1 VPNRFPTE
9 IGLNDGSR
17 VLLRRLTPGDGS
29 ALFEFF
35 QRLPAGLRRLAWDD
49 LDNRELIES
58 WARNIDY
65 ESSLPLV
72 AVDGSRIIAETTLHY
87 RDRGPLRLVGRV
99 RWFIDPEYRG
109 RGLAAS
115 LAAQLISVGRN
126 NGLRFLSCT
135 LATRFEDRDVSA
147 LESRGFVAT
156 HFPDY
161 GTDPDG
167 APEDLTYLTCKL

>member
-1 VPNRFPTE
+1 MPNRFPCE

-17 VLLRRLTPGDGS
+17 ILLRRLTSGDGQ
-29 ALFEFF
+29 ALYDFF
-35 QRLPAGLRRLAWDD
+35 QRWPAGLRRLAWED

-58 WARNIDY
+58 WAADIDN

-72 AVDGSRIIAETTLHY
+72 AVDGSKIIAETTLNY

-99 RWFIDPEYRG
+99 RWFIDPDYRG
-109 RGLAAS
+109 RGLASS
-115 LAAQLISVGRN
+115 LAAQLIDVGRN
-126 NGLRFLSCT
+126 NGLRYLSCT
-135 LATRFEDRDVSA
+135 LATRFEDRDIQA

-167 APEDLTYLTCKL
+167 APEDLVYLTCRL